1 MEGIWP
7 PNFGGMGGKVETLTP
22 HISKT
27 GGPGGSKFFCAVG
40 GLRALKNKIL
50 ASGPP
55 VKGGPERN
63 NFDFKKFFRNQSSDF
78 NEIFS
83 ILGGHPYDTL
93 CKIWREFDEG
103 VLGEGLNLTPLNNAR
118 R

>member
-7 PNFGGMGGKVETLTP
+7 PNLGGMGGKVETLTP

-27 GGPGGSKFFCAVG
+27 GGPGRLEIFCAVG

-55 VKGGPERN
+55 VKGAQKRIISISK
-63 NFDFKKFFRNQSSDF
+63 NFSETSHQILTKFSAFWGVIPMIPSAKY
-78 NEIFS
+78 
-83 ILGGHPYDTL
+83 GGNLTT
-93 CKIWREFDEG
+93 EFWG
-103 VLGEGLNLTPLNNAR
+103 RGLKLTPLNNAR